1 MPVISNY
8 NNTYPISYYTVEYR
22 PTSSPSSPFTR
33 FNTSDNAT
41 LSVTISGLSVG
52 VLYSFKVTPFN
63 YGSGSPNSVEGT
75 FRISKY
81 SSVVICNCFIIFFSL
96 SYDSFLPLSFQ
107 LNPVV
112 SICAYY
118 YLLLL
123 LYTCTLC
130 IIIVTFIHSFIHS
143 FIHLL

>member
-8 NNTYPISYYTVEYR
+8 HNTYPISYYAVEYR

-41 LSVTISGLSVG
+41 LSVTISGLSAG

-81 SSVVICNCFIIFFSL
+81 C
-96 SYDSFLPLSFQ
+96 
-107 LNPVV
+107 PVV
-112 SICAYY
+112 
-118 YLLLL
+118 L
-123 LYTCTLC
+123 
-130 IIIVTFIHSFIHS
+130 
-143 FIHLL
+143 